1 MALRPVLVLW
11 HRWFGL
17 IAAVWL
23 LLLALTG
30 SFIVFMD
37 EADRALNPDLRR
49 VEATGEPLP
58 VQALVDAVA
67 TARPGTFVDYLLM
80 PTNPTDSVLVFNA
93 PVLTPG
99 RPTPDHEFRQI
110 YLNPYT
116 AQILGDRRFGEPG
129 FDARRFSQF
138 MYQLHMD
145 LNLGPVATWL
155 LGLLALLWVFDHVAS
170 AMLSFPTAR
179 RWMESFRVRWKSGSA
194 KITFDLH
201 RAPGLWLF
209 PVTLMLAVTGVA
221 LNWPTETDAVFEAV
235 SPTTPFPTETL
246 PTLPQAE
253 YRPAISIDRAMAIAR
268 AETAGA
274 RVSAVSTHPDKGVY
288 WVRLKDPRDLDETG
302 GRWVVV
308 DFRDGRVLS
317 NRHLRDG
324 SVGDEVKAWLFPLH
338 TGHAVGWPGRILIC
352 LSGLVL
358 SGFIVTGVMIWWTR
372 RSAKLRTARRTLL
385 TTSPHPADVRG
396 QDWLESR
403 DRAGPGGTRRDKTP
417 ME

>member
-1 MALRPVLVLW
+1 MTLRSVLVLW

-17 IAAVWL
+17 IAAAWL

-58 VQALVDAVA
+58 VQTLVDAVRSA
-67 TARPGTFVDYLLM
+67 QPGTFVDYLLT
-80 PTNPTDSVLVFNA
+80 PTGPNDSVLVFNA
-93 PVLTPG
+93 PELIPG
-99 RPTPDHEFRQI
+99 RPTADHEYRQI

-116 AQILGDRRFGEPG
+116 AEILGDRRFGEPG
-129 FDARRFSQF
+129 LDARRFSQF

-170 AMLSFPTAR
+170 AILAFPTAR
-179 RWMESFRVRWKSGSA
+179 RWMESFRVRWKSGSP
-194 KITFDLH
+194 KLTFDLH

-209 PVTLMLAVTGVA
+209 PITLTLAVTGVA
-221 LNWPTETDAVFEAV
+221 LNWPTETDAVIEAV

-246 PTLPQAE
+246 PALLQAD
-253 YRPAISIDRAMAIAR
+253 YRPAISIDRAIAIAR

-274 RVSAVSTHPDKGVY
+274 RVSAVSTHPDKGIY
-288 WVRLKDPRDLDETG
+288 WIRLKDPRDLDETG

-308 DFRDGRVLS
+308 DFRDGQVLS

-338 TGHAVGWPGRILIC
+338 TGHAFGWPGRILIC
-352 LSGLVL
+352 VSGLVL
-358 SGFIVTGVMIWWTR
+358 SGFIVTGLMIWWSRRRARATATR
-372 RSAKLRTARRTLL
+372 RARAP
-385 TTSPHPADVRG
+385 SVPA
-396 QDWLESR
+396 QIAAE
-403 DRAGPGGTRRDKTP
+403 
-417 ME
+417 